1 MDELDGTRMER
12 MRPLQMGE
20 MLSRIWDLL
29 RGNVALYL
37 KLTAVPAAGFLLL
50 YAAMLWPMHEAGMF
64 PPPPR
69 GTPPDPAKAW
79 MFVAAIAI
87 MVPLALFILAIY
99 MGAACWSA
107 LATMRGERATC
118 RSAYQSAGRRAPS
131 LIWMMV
137 IRCVTVLFPWIA
149 LIALLFGGA
158 IALGKSGPH
167 PGAYYVL
174 WPVVVLTWIGEMVW
188 AIWIGLH
195 WSLGDPACMAEDLTG
210 WKALKRSGQLSRGG
224 KWRIFGV
231 MFLVYLIGA
240 AAVIA
245 LELVGIGIVAIGALA
260 LSLMHIHFNRAPA
273 LSLEV
278 PLFLLFIAAFYVVVA
293 LQYAGFS
300 VALTVLYQD
309 QRFRHEGS
317 LALPLGS

>member
-1 MDELDGTRMER
+1 MGGFDGTGTEG
-12 MRPLQMGE
+12 MRPLRVGE

-37 KLTAVPAAGFLLL
+37 KLMAAPAAGFLLL

-79 MFVAAIAI
+79 IFVAAIAV
-87 MVPLALFILAIY
+87 MVPLALVIFTIY
-99 MGAACWSA
+99 MGATCWTT
-107 LATMRGERATC
+107 LATMRGGPATC
-118 RSAYQSAGRRAPS
+118 TAAYQSAGRRAAS

-137 IRCVTVLFPWIA
+137 IRCVTALFPWIA
-149 LIALLFGGA
+149 FIALLFGGA

-195 WSLGDPACMAEDLTG
+195 WSLGDPACMAEGLTG
-210 WKALKRSGQLSRGG
+210 WEALKRSGQLSRGG

-245 LELVGIGIVAIGALA
+245 LELVGFGIVGIGALA
-260 LSLMHIHFNRAPA
+260 LSLTHIHFNQAAA

-278 PLFLLFIAAFYVVVA
+278 PLFLVFIAAFYVVVA

-309 QRFRHEGS
+309 QRFRQEGS